1 MSNNV
6 KQGKKVVAYAR
17 RIVASVALVA
27 FVLLFAGLGCKALA
41 LIARLEFWPSVL
53 AGSAIAAV
61 LLIVTL
67 LAGRWYCSILC
78 PLGILQDLAFVLRRC
93 KDQKV
98 CARTQ
103 ALVRYSLLALFLLLG
118 LLGLGWH
125 WLEPY
130 GIFGRICT
138 TVYGA
143 VLGAAIV
150 ALAVWRGRVWCNW
163 ICPIGTLLGALSRF
177 APLRLRISAAKCV
190 GCRKCERGCRAAAI
204 SIAGRGKGG
213 VIDSTKCVQCRD
225 CTVACPV
232 GAIGALG
239 PASAAGA
246 GAPAAQNAATEAQAE
261 AEGLTRRAF
270 LVGAGAT
277 AATLAAKAAEE
288 KIFDGGF
295 APVSMPGVD
304 KRNASLKPAGSHSI
318 KNFQSKCV
326 ACQLCVRECPNHVLR
341 PSLRLGDFG
350 QPEMAFDKGYCTPDC
365 TRCAAVCPAGAITP
379 LSAEAKA
386 HTHIGEA
393 KWHADRC
400 LAATEGVNC
409 SACFRHCPA
418 KAIERVPNKDGVLI
432 PVVDS
437 LKCVGC
443 GACEHVCPARPMPAM
458 TVSAFEVH
466 REFSRANGNDA
477 LAEAVELL
485 EKGGK
490 ACVLVK
496 DGIIVATE
504 EGRGI
509 KPLLRLLDEKSA
521 LLKDAWVVDKV
532 IGRAAAAI
540 CIAGGAKRVD
550 ALLMADDAAELLAAH
565 GVQAGARKRVERI
578 RNRDNS
584 GFCPMELASEGLTEP
599 GAIVEAVRKRVVELE
614 AK

>member
-1 MSNNV
+1 MSDNA
-6 KQGKKVVAYAR
+6 KQGKKAMAYAR
-17 RIVASVALVA
+17 RAVASIVLVA
-27 FVLLFAGLGCKALA
+27 FVALFAGLGGKALA
-41 LIARLEFWPSVL
+41 LIARLEFWPAVL
-53 AGSAIAAV
+53 SGSAVAAV

-67 LAGRWYCSILC
+67 LAGRWYCSVLC
-78 PLGILQDLAFVLRRC
+78 PLGILQDLAFVLRRR
-93 KDQKV
+93 KEQK
-98 CARTQ
+98 AGKRAQ
-103 ALVRYSLLALFLLLG
+103 ALVRYSLLVLFLLLG
-118 LLGLGWH
+118 FLGCGWH

-130 GIFGRICT
+130 GIFGRVCT
-138 TVYGA
+138 TVFGA
-143 VLGAAIV
+143 VLGAIIA

-163 ICPIGTLLGALSRF
+163 VCPVGTLLGALSRF
-177 APLRLRISAAKCV
+177 APLRLRIAASKCV

-204 SIAGRGKGG
+204 TIAGRGEGG
-213 VIDSTKCVQCRD
+213 FIDPTKCIQCRD
-225 CTVACPV
+225 CTAACPV
-232 GAIGALG
+232 GAIGAL
-239 PASAAGA
+239 PAEKSAV
-246 GAPAAQNAATEAQAE
+246 AAAE
-261 AEGLTRRAF
+261 ANDSGLTRRAF

-295 APVSMPGVD
+295 APVSAPGID
-304 KRNASLKPAGSHSI
+304 NRNASLKPAGSHSI
-318 KNFQSKCV
+318 RNFQTKCV

-341 PSLRLGDFG
+341 PSLRLSDFG

-365 TRCAAVCPAGAITP
+365 TRCAEVCPAGAIAPLTP
-379 LSAEAKA
+379 EAKA

-393 KWHADRC
+393 KWHAERC

-409 SACFRHCPA
+409 NACYRHCPA
-418 KAIERVPNKDGVLI
+418 KAIARVPNKDGVLI

-458 TVSAFEVH
+458 TVSAFEIH
-466 REFSRANGNDA
+466 REFSRSGGEDA
-477 LAEAVELL
+477 LAEAVELI

-504 EGRGI
+504 DGSGI

-540 CIAGGAKRVD
+540 CIMGGAKRVD
-550 ALLMADDAAELLAAH
+550 ALIMADDAAALLASH
-565 GVQAGARKRVERI
+565 GIIAGARKRVERI
-578 RNRDNS
+578 RNRENTD
-584 GFCPMELASEGLTEP
+584 FCPMELASEGLLEP
-599 GAIVEAVRKRVVELE
+599 ADIVEAVRKRAAEL
-614 AK
+614 AIK